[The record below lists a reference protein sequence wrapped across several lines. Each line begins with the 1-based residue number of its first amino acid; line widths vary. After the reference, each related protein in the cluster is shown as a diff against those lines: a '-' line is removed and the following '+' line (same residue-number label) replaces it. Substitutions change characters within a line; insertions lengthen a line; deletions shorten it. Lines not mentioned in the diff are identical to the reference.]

1 MMKCAL
7 GAALALLIVTPVR
20 AAETQPAAQAAAQ
33 PANVELALT
42 GKQLYAQHC
51 SHCHGFNMIN
61 PGTITYDLRRFP
73 HDQKDRFVK
82 SVIYGKAGIMPPWG
96 DAINLDDIDALWAYV
111 LTGGHI

>member
-1 MMKCAL
+1 MMKCGL
-7 GAALALLIVTPVR
+7 WGVIALLIVTP
-20 AAETQPAAQAAAQ
+20 AHAQIRRLPPTLAQ
-33 PANVELALT
+33 PADVELALK

-73 HDQKDRFVK
+73 HNQKDRFVE
-82 SVIYGKAGIMPPWG
+82 STIYGKAGIMPPWG